1 MISDISILPD
11 DLSALKKEVLNLS
24 EKDRR
29 NQKEIKILKEQIRYL
44 QDKLF
49 GRKSEKIVNGSG
61 LQQMLLFDEPIE
73 TPQVSEADDI
83 EVPAYKRKKR
93 GRKPLPDN
101 LPRVDVIHDLNDQE
115 KICACGCEKSRIG
128 QEESEQLD
136 IIPAKMQVIRHIRYK
151 YVCKNCEGVEADEAA
166 VSIAPMPEQIIPKSY
181 ATPGLLSYLLTAKF
195 VDALPFYRQEQQFRR
210 LGVELSRATM
220 CNWAVKVTHRCLP
233 LLDILHSEILS
244 GLSTNI
250 DETTLKVLKG
260 NKKKNRSKSYMWI
273 FRGGPPDKP
282 ALVFKY
288 NESRAGDMAVS
299 YLHGYKGYIQT
310 DGYKGYEILDKKD
323 GIHLVG
329 CWAHARRKFVDVI
342 KVAGKDRKRG
352 AADDAVDFI
361 KELYRI
367 ERNARNQGLSFDE
380 IYRLRQEKSLP
391 ILQEFKK
398 WLDKK
403 SVETPPKSLLGKA
416 IYYTRNQWPYL
427 SRYVDQGYL
436 KPDNNDAENAIRP
449 FVLGRKNWLFSA
461 TTEGAH
467 ASAAM
472 YSLVET
478 AKANQ
483 IEPYSY
489 LRFLF
494 ERIHLAKTTE
504 DYKKLLP
511 QYLDRDLL
519 VTAT

>member
-1 MISDISILPD
+1 MIPDNSILPN
-11 DLSALKKEVLNLS
+11 DLSLLKKEIISLS
-24 EKDRR
+24 EKDKR
-29 NQKEIKILKEQIRYL
+29 NKQEIKILKEQIRYL

-61 LQQMLLFDEPIE
+61 FQQMLLFDEPVE
-73 TPQVSEADDI
+73 TPQVPDDEV
-83 EVPAYKRKKR
+83 EVPAHKRKNR

-101 LPRVDVIHDLNDQE
+101 LPRVDVIHDLTDQE

-151 YVCKNCEGVEADEAA
+151 YVCKNCEGVEADEGA
-166 VSIAPMPEQIIPKSY
+166 VSIAPMPEQIIPKSF
-181 ATPGLLSYLLTAKF
+181 ATPGLLSYILTAKF

-210 LGVELSRATM
+210 LGVELCRATM
-220 CNWAVKVTHRCLP
+220 CNWAVKVTDRCMP
-233 LLDILHSEILS
+233 LLELLHSEILS
-244 GLSTNI
+244 GPLINI

-282 ALVFKY
+282 SLVYKY

-299 YLHGYKGYIQT
+299 YLRGYKGYIQT
-310 DGYKGYEILDKKD
+310 DGYKGYEIFDRKD
-323 GIHLVG
+323 GIHLIG

-342 KVAGKDRKRG
+342 KVAGKNRKKG
-352 AADDAVDFI
+352 AADEAIEFI

-367 ERNARNQGLSFDE
+367 ERYARNHELSYE
-380 IYRLRQEKSLP
+380 ELYKIRQEQSAP
-391 ILQEFKK
+391 ILKEFKK

-403 SVETPPKSLLGKA
+403 SVEAPSQSLLGKA
-416 IYYTRNQWPYL
+416 IFYARNQWQYL
-427 SRYVDQGYL
+427 ERYIDQGYL
-436 KPDNNDAENAIRP
+436 KPDNNAAENAIRP

-483 IEPYSY
+483 IEPYAY

-504 DYKKLLP
+504 DYKNLLP
-511 QYLDRDLL
+511 QYLDRKLL
-519 VTAT
+519 VTTP